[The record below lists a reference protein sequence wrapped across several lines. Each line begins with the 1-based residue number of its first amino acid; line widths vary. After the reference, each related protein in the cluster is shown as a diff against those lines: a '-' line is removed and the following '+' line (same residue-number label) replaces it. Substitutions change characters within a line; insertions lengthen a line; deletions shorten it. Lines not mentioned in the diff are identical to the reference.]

1 MPSRETTY
9 ELFRRSGVSRRDFLK
24 YSTLLTATLGLDA
37 SFAPEVARALETKP
51 RVPVLWLEFQDCA
64 GCTES
69 FTRSSSPLASD
80 LLLNTISLDYH
91 ETLQAAAG
99 FQAEVAKEA
108 TIQKYKG
115 EYVLLVDG
123 SVSPQADGGYCTIG
137 GKSSMELLKEAA
149 AGAKAIIAVGTCAS
163 FGGLP
168 VARPNPTGAKPIHEV
183 LPGKT
188 IVHVPGCPP
197 IGAVIMGT
205 VMSVLVFGKIP
216 DLDDLGRPKVFYAN
230 RIHDKCYRRSF
241 YDQGKFAK
249 TFDDEGARK
258 GYCLYELGCKGPTT
272 YNACATLKWNDGTS
286 FPIQSGH
293 PCLGCSEPN
302 FWDKG
307 SFYEA
312 ISTPLGT
319 AGTIAIAAAGVGVA
333 VGAGL
338 ALKARRD
345 REEAKQAAQ

>member
-1 MPSRETTY
+1 MASRETTY

-80 LLLNTISLDYH
+80 LVLNTISLDYH

-99 FQAEVAKEA
+99 FQAEAAKEA
-108 TIQKYKG
+108 TIKKYNG

-123 SVSPQADGGYCTIG
+123 AVTPEEGGGYCTIG
-137 GKSSMELLKEAA
+137 GKSNMDLLREAA
-149 AGAKAIIAVGTCAS
+149 AGAKAIIAVGTCSS
-163 FGGLP
+163 FGGIQ
-168 VARPNPTGAKPIHEV
+168 AAKPNPTGAIPVHEV
-183 LPGKT
+183 IKDKA
-188 IVHVPGCPP
+188 VVNVPGCPP
-197 IGAVIMGT
+197 IPAVITGT
-205 VMSVLVFGKIP
+205 IMSVLVFGKIP
-216 DLDDLGRPKVFYAN
+216 DLDDLGRPKVFYGN
-230 RIHDKCYRRSF
+230 TIHDKCYRRSF

-249 TFDDEGARK
+249 SFDDEGARK

-272 YNACATLKWNDGTS
+272 YNACATVKWNDGLS

-293 PCLGCSEPN
+293 GCLGCSEPN

-307 SFYEA
+307 SFYQA

-319 AGTIAIAAAGVGVA
+319 AGTIALAAAGVGVA

-345 REEAKQAAQ
+345 REKAAEASK